1 VNEQEQAALETIQ
14 RFITLYR
21 HLRHYSHKMHKHG
34 GIRGRDLAVLRYLLE
49 HEKLKIGQ
57 IQKYLF
63 ISYSSTS
70 DLISR
75 LEDAGY
81 VSRTRCKKD
90 NRVVFVVLTDAGRE
104 LAENTPLGGIP
115 LLREKIKSLPPER
128 LAVLDEAFVELLNLM
143 EIDNE

>member
-1 VNEQEQAALETIQ
+1 MNEQEQAALETIQ
-14 RFITLYR
+14 RFIKLYR
-21 HLRHYSHKMHKHG
+21 HLRWYSRKMHEH
-34 GIRGRDLAVLRYLLE
+34 GIRGRDLAVLRYLKE
-49 HEKLKIGQ
+49 HGKLKIGQ
-57 IQKYLF
+57 VQKYLF

-81 VSRTRCKKD
+81 VMRKRCKSD
-90 NRVVFVVLTDAGRE
+90 NRVVFVELTDAGRE
-104 LAENTPLGGIP
+104 IAENTPMGGVP

-128 LAVLDEAFVELLNLM
+128 LAVVDAAFVELLNLM